1 MMHCQILALLSLMGV
16 LLAPASAQAPT
27 AHAQAPKAGEVK
39 LEPYVFEAANQQKVD
54 AELGHLFVPENRRNP
69 NGRLIE
75 LAFVRF
81 RSTASNPGP
90 PVVYLA
96 GGPGGSGVAAARGS
110 RFPLFMAMREIG
122 DVIAIDQRG
131 TGLSKPNLNCQE
143 SIDYPVEKAPNRE
156 EILDLFRKQS
166 RDCARHWR
174 DQGVDLAGY
183 NTNESA
189 DDLDSLRK
197 ALGAEKISLW
207 AISYGTHLALTTIRR
222 HEKNIHRAILA
233 GIEGPAHTIKL
244 PGAVQ
249 RHLINLDKLVKA
261 DPDLSKEIPD
271 FLGLMKTVLDR
282 VERQPVTVEVTHPT
296 TQQKVKVTVNKFML
310 QYLTANLFGG
320 GEGLLPRNYYVLSK
334 GDFSGAAQMWL
345 RSIGS
350 RPGIGSAMS
359 FMMDCFSG
367 ISPERSRQIAREA
380 RVTLLGEIMD
390 FPFPDV
396 CDAWGNPDL
405 GDDFRQP
412 VRSAVQALFISG
424 TLDVRTPVSNAEEV
438 RQGFLNSQHLII
450 EGAMHSDPLFL
461 SSPKIKDVMLEFMK
475 GESLSTTRIVF
486 PALKFMQVSEQKG

>member
-1 MMHCQILALLSLMGV
+1 MKHCHVLALLSLLGANVM
-16 LLAPASAQAPT
+16 LAPAQT
-27 AHAQAPKAGEVK
+27 PKAGEMK
-39 LEPYVFEAANQQKVD
+39 LEPYVFEAADKQKVD

-69 NGRLIE
+69 NSKLIE
-75 LAFVRF
+75 LVFVRF
-81 RSTASNPGP
+81 KSAAPKPGP
-90 PVVYLA
+90 PIVYLA
-96 GGPGGSGVAAARGS
+96 GGPGGSGIAAARGS
-110 RFPLFMAMREIG
+110 RFPLFMAMREIS

-131 TGLSKPNLNCQE
+131 AGMSKPNLNCQE
-143 SIDYPVEKAPNRE
+143 RIDYPIDKAPNRE
-156 EILDLFRKQS
+156 EALDLFRKQS
-166 RDCARHWR
+166 RACAQRWR

-183 NTNESA
+183 NTNENA
-189 DDLDSLRK
+189 DDLDALRK
-197 ALGAEKISLW
+197 ALGAEKINLW

-244 PGAVQ
+244 PSNVQ

-261 DPDLSKEIPD
+261 DPNLSKDIPD

-282 VERQPVTVEVTHPT
+282 AEQEPVAVEVTHPA
-296 TQQKVKVTVNKFML
+296 TQQKVKVTINKFAL
-310 QYLTANLFGG
+310 QYLTTNLFGG
-320 GEGLLPRNYYVLSK
+320 GEGLLPRNYYILSK

-367 ISPERSRQIAREA
+367 ISPERRRQIAREA
-380 RVTLLGEIMD
+380 KETLLGDIMD
-390 FPFPDV
+390 FPFLDV

-405 GDDFRQP
+405 GEDFRKP
-412 VRSAVQALFISG
+412 VKSTVPALFISG

-438 RQGFLNSQHLII
+438 RKGFRNSPHLII

-475 GESLSTTRIVF
+475 GEPLSTTNIVL
-486 PALKFMQVSEQKG
+486 PALKFMQVN

>member
-1 MMHCQILALLSLMGV
+1 MKHCQILALLSLLGV
-16 LLAPASAQAPT
+16 LLAP

-39 LEPYVFEAANQQKVD
+39 LEPYVFEAANKQKVD

-69 NGRLIE
+69 NSRLIE

-143 SIDYPVEKAPNRE
+143 RIDYPIEKAPDRG

-166 RDCARHWR
+166 RACAQYWR

-189 DDLDSLRK
+189 DDLDALRK

-244 PGAVQ
+244 PSNIQ
-249 RHLINLDKLVKA
+249 QHLINLDKLVKT
-261 DPDLSKEIPD
+261 DPNLSRDIPDL
-271 FLGLMKTVLDR
+271 LGLMKTVLDH
-282 VERQPVTVEVTHPT
+282 VEREPVTVEVSHPA
-296 TQQKVKVTVNKFML
+296 TQEKVKVTINKFAL
-310 QYLTANLFGG
+310 QYLTTNLFGG
-320 GEGLLPRNYYVLSK
+320 GESLLPRNYYILSK
-334 GDFSGAAQMWL
+334 GDFSGAAQLWL

-350 RPGIGSAMS
+350 QPGIGSAMS
-359 FMMDCFSG
+359 FMMDCYSG
-367 ISPERSRQIAREA
+367 ISPERRRRIDSEARE
-380 RVTLLGEIMD
+380 TLLGEIMD

-405 GDDFRQP
+405 GEDFRQP
-412 VRSAVQALFISG
+412 VRSTVQALFISG

-438 RQGFLNSQHLII
+438 RQGFRNSQHLII

-475 GESLSTTRIVF
+475 GESLSTTRIVL
-486 PALKFMQVSEQKG
+486 PALKFMQLSEQKG